1 MLQFMELQ
9 RVSPWG
15 RKELDTTSKHAKKR
29 IKSEKELFEIFE
41 RKMIQTF
48 LVRMRHIR

>member
-1 MLQFMELQ
+1 MGFMGLQ
-9 RVSPWG
+9 RVSHGDLKSWTQ
-15 RKELDTTSKHAKKR
+15 LSMHAKKR

-48 LVRMRHIR
+48 LVRMRNIR